1 MQIETHESLLC
12 ARQFASRRSATHVPS
27 IKARMNRGVSSLHQV
42 IGDPI
47 MLALATCDADPFGDN
62 RMIGEA

>member
-1 MQIETHESLLC
+1 M
-12 ARQFASRRSATHVPS
+12 PS

-47 MLALATCDADPFGDN
+47 MLALATCDADPFEDN